1 MALQASNNDLFCV
14 FSFPSCSWL
23 IPHFPDSIYNSAKV
37 KEWIFR
43 LTSLLCSFLVWGFGI
58 SLATSRYWRIW
69 EFNSKA
75 LHLLYIGLWEA
86 YYYQEVNNSG
96 SITRV
101 PVYSAMNSNWTISI
115 ELEYARGLMILS
127 NFMQPVVLIFTSEAI
142 MVCWIR
148 APYPDFMIL
157 CYKTSVLFL
166 TFNIICTVLAVSWNH
181 LVDIYGQSS
190 LGFPLTFPV
199 SKKDLIRKQQ
209 THVLPLG
216 MLTAVL
222 SVVSIITLFYEMWSI
237 IKQRPQ

>member
-1 MALQASNNDLFCV
+1 MFCV

-23 IPHFPDSIYNSAKV
+23 ISHLSDSIYNSAEV

-43 LTSLLCSFLVWGFGI
+43 LTSLFCSFLVWGFGL
-58 SLATSRYWRIW
+58 SLATSRYWHIW

-127 NFMQPVVLIFTSEAI
+127 NFMQPVVLIFTSGAI
-142 MVCWIR
+142 MVRWIR

-166 TFNIICTVLAVSWNH
+166 IFNIICTVLAVSWNH
-181 LVDIYGQSS
+181 LVDIYGQST

-222 SVVSIITLFYEMWSI
+222 SVVSIITLFYEMRSI